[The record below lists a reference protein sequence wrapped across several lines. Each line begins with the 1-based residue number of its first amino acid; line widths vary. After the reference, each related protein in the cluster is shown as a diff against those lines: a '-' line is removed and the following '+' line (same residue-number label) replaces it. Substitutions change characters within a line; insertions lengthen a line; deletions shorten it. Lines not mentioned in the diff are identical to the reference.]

1 MDRCWLKAGA
11 FRSLNMERELIIGKP
26 IMKKLA
32 GVFAVVALGVVMV
45 GLNGCTDPIAAKQ
58 DPLTT
63 YPQVHMASQWLADNT
78 RVQSV
83 QTSIVGSGQLRV
95 DIIIRNLTNDPLTVD
110 YQYSFLNNRGMD
122 MEGRHTGI
130 TTTIP
135 PRGPASVTF
144 TSMSSGA
151 ANFDVEFRYRK

>member
-1 MDRCWLKAGA
+1 M
-11 FRSLNMERELIIGKP
+11 
-26 IMKKLA
+26 MKKLA
-32 GVFAVVALGVVMV
+32 GVLAVVALGVMMV
-45 GLNGCTDPIAAKQ
+45 GLSGCTDPIAAKQ
-58 DPLTT
+58 DPLQT

-83 QTSIVGSGQLRV
+83 GTNIVGSGQLRV
-95 DIIIRNLTNDPLTVD
+95 DIMIYNRTNDPLTVD

-135 PRGPASVTF
+135 PRGQIPITF
-144 TSMSSGA
+144 TSMSSGV